1 MKPLTIPILKGERE
15 KERER
20 ESNGKRLNIVIYKE
34 GTILSRI
41 DPPDSLPANLNSE
54 EEGGKF
60 RRNKKDPKK
69 TVSQKKKKNRG
80 EEGKD

>member
-1 MKPLTIPILKGERE
+1 MEPLTIPILKGEG
-15 KERER
+15 ER

-41 DPPDSLPANLNSE
+41 YPPDSLPANLNSE

-69 TVSQKKKKNRG
+69 TVSQKKKKKKTERRG
-80 EEGKD
+80 GER

>member
-1 MKPLTIPILKGERE
+1 M
-15 KERER
+15 
-20 ESNGKRLNIVIYKE
+20 NIVIYKE

-69 TVSQKKKKNRG
+69 NSVSEKEKKNR
-80 EEGKD
+80 EERRGKIERWG

>member
-1 MKPLTIPILKGERE
+1 MEPLTIPILKGEG
-15 KERER
+15 ER

-69 TVSQKKKKNRG
+69 QCLRKRKKKTERRG
-80 EEGKD
+80 GER